1 MPDKIFGAAVY
12 YPEKI
17 NQNLRLLKANLA
29 KLYMY
34 YKQKDHLDATGKMV
48 EIAKVQAANY
58 ILYKAQVTES
68 GQGPELENLMPSLA
82 A

>member
-1 MPDKIFGAAVY
+1 MSAS
-12 YPEKI
+12 
-17 NQNLRLLKANLA
+17 
-29 KLYMY
+29 
-34 YKQKDHLDATGKMV
+34 YKQKNHLDATGKMV